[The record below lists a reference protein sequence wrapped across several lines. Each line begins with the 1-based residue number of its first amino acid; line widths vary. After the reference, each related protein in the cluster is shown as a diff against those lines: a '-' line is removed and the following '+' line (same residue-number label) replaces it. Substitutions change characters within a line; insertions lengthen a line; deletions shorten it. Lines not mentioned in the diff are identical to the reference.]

1 MMFTTINQTEFNA
14 LAAQGYNRIPLV
26 LETFADLDTPLSLYL
41 KLANAPFS
49 YLLESVQGGERFGRY
64 SIIGL
69 PAKTRIVANGFKVEV
84 IQDDKVLETHEN
96 TNALDFVKQFQARFK
111 TPPYEGLP
119 RFTGGLAGYFGYETI
134 RYIEKR
140 LANTQKPDAIA
151 TPDVLLMVSEEIAV
165 VDNLSGKLYFI
176 VYANPSDTNAYAN
189 ATARLDAL
197 VAKLRTTVEI
207 PESLPM
213 PTSQAVSEFGEENF
227 KAAVKKAQAYILEGD
242 IMQVVLSQRMS
253 QDFDAPPLSLY
264 RALRSLN
271 PSPYM
276 FYYDMGDHHVVGAS
290 PEILVRLDE
299 GTVTSRPIAG
309 TRPRGKTRELDLALA
324 EELLADPKERAEH
337 VQLMDLGRND
347 VGRVAQTGTVTVT
360 DNMMIERYS
369 HVMHIVSNVEGKLKP
384 NLDAIDVL
392 KATFPAGT
400 VSGAPKVRAMEII
413 DELEPTKRG
422 IYAGAVGYL
431 GFDGDMDVAIAIRT
445 AVIKNKKLYV
455 QAGAG
460 IVADSVPQSE
470 WEETQNKAKAV
481 IRAAELV
488 QAGLDNPIHPQG
500 ASPQNISAKADY
512 SYVKGAK

>member
-1 MMFTTINQTEFNA
+1 MFRTINQTEFNA
-14 LAAQGYNRIPLV
+14 LADKGYNRIPLV

-84 IQDDKVLETHEN
+84 VQDDKVLEAHEN

-140 LANTQKPDAIA
+140 LANTQKPDEIG

-176 VYANPSDTNAYAN
+176 VYANPTDANAYAN
-189 ATARLDAL
+189 ARNRLIDL

-213 PTSQAVSEFGEENF
+213 PKSQAVSEFGEESF
-227 KAAVKKAQAYILEGD
+227 KAAVNKAQTYILEGD

-264 RALRSLN
+264 RALRGLN

-309 TRPRGKTRELDLALA
+309 TRPRGKTREQDLALA
-324 EELLADPKERAEH
+324 DELLADPKERAEH

-347 VGRVAQTGTVTVT
+347 VGRVALTGTVTVT

-384 NLDAIDVL
+384 GLDAIDVL

-488 QAGLDNPIHPQG
+488 QAGLDTNLFT
-500 ASPQNISAKADY
+500 S
-512 SYVKGAK
+512 

>member
-1 MMFTTINQTEFNA
+1 MFTTINKTEFNA
-14 LAAQGYNRIPLV
+14 LAAKGYNRIPLV

-41 KLANAPFS
+41 KLANQPFS

-69 PAKTRIVANGFKVEV
+69 PAQTRIVANGFTVQVLQENKVV
-84 IQDDKVLETHEN
+84 ETHEN

-140 LANTQKPDAIA
+140 LAHTSKPDAIG

-176 VYANPSDTNAYAN
+176 IYANPSDTNAYEN
-189 ATARLDAL
+189 ARGRLNDL
-197 VAKLRTTVEI
+197 VAQLRKTVAI
-207 PESLPM
+207 
-213 PTSQAVSEFGEENF
+213 PTSEPTAKTQASSEFGEANF
-227 KAAVKKAQAYILEGD
+227 KAAVEKAKRYIFDGD

-253 QDFDAPPLSLY
+253 QKFTAPPLSLY

-290 PEILVRLDE
+290 PEILVRLDD
-299 GTVTSRPIAG
+299 GVVTSRPIAG
-309 TRPRGKTRELDLALA
+309 TRPRGKTREQDLALA
-324 EELLADPKERAEH
+324 TELLADPKECAEH
-337 VQLMDLGRND
+337 VMLIDLGRND
-347 VGRVAQTGTVTVT
+347 VGRVAVESTVAVT
-360 DNMMIERYS
+360 DKMIIERYS
-369 HVMHIVSNVEGKLKP
+369 HVMHIVSNVEGTLKP
-384 NLDAIDVL
+384 GLDAIDVL

-400 VSGAPKVRAMEII
+400 VSGAAKVRAMEII
-413 DELEPTKRG
+413 DELELTKRG

-431 GFDGDMDVAIAIRT
+431 GFNGDMDVAIAIRT
-445 AVIKNKKLYV
+445 GVIKDNMLYV

-470 WEETQNKAKAV
+470 WDETQNKAKAV
-481 IRAAELV
+481 LRAAELV
-488 QAGLDNPIHPQG
+488 QAGLDTNG
-500 ASPQNISAKADY
+500 LDS
-512 SYVKGAK
+512 KGDQ